1 MKRFLVSVTA
11 IVALTNVVEAKVD
24 HQDPK
29 AKPATEVKHDDH
41 QEDKDHKAPHHS
53 GSEHDDHH
61 DKSGSESWDKETKIA
76 EHGAG
81 QGPQSDHSEDP
92 DLEHHDKARDEH
104 ELGDHH
110 DDHSKGDHLHDN
122 SKGDHHEDHVKH

>member
-11 IVALTNVVEAKVD
+11 IVALTNVVKAKV
-24 HQDPK
+24 DPK
-29 AKPATEVKHDDH
+29 AKPATEVKHDDN
-41 QEDKDHKAPHHS
+41 QEDKDHNMPHHS

-81 QGPQSDHSEDP
+81 
-92 DLEHHDKARDEH
+92 
-104 ELGDHH
+104 
-110 DDHSKGDHLHDN
+110 
-122 SKGDHHEDHVKH
+122 